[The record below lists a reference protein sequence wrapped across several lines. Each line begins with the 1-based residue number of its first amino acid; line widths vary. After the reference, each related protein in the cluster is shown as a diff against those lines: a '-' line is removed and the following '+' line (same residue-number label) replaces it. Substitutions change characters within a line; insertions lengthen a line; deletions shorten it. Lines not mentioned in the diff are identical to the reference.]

1 MCRDT
6 INRVALRA
14 ADGAWPELWARAG
27 GEAPQASLRIADG
40 EHWEAILHVFSA
52 CGDEDARCC
61 VVQHDDGVLAL
72 LKPLL
77 GSVVVSKLRPDG
89 EVLGK
94 PRTLEGAKAAG
105 TLGGGA
111 AADAYLQLGGPRH
124 EYRASTSTAAVLE
137 LVLRH
142 DTQPS
147 STDAAM
153 PPLLP
158 PDADAPPLLLD
169 AFDDVEAPAAAAAA
183 APAVDATADAGDAA
197 AAAKRKGALA
207 AALASNVGGL
217 ESQLEA
223 IVRRV
228 LASRADPAAARR
240 LGVSHVRGIL
250 LSGPPGC
257 GKTLLARELSR
268 SLGAREPQIV
278 NGPEIIDKFVGEA
291 EKKVRELFAP
301 AEAEWA
307 AAGDASELHVI
318 ILDEMDAIARKR
330 GALSG
335 DTTGVRDSVVNQLLA
350 KMDGVVEAGNVLVV
364 GLTNRPELIDPAL
377 LRPGRLEVHLEVA
390 LPDAAGRRDI
400 LSIHT
405 RAMRANGA
413 LAADGAAYCDDV
425 DGGLPART
433 EHFSGAELAGLRS
446 AASLRSA
453 ARPSAVT
460 TPCRRRWRAR
470 TLSARAP
477 RSRRRS
483 ASRTRRSPA
492 ALGATASPP
501 TPTPPSAAPSSN
513 ASSRRARRR
522 RRRRCARRCSPATS
536 TAPAARRSRRGRR
549 RSRRAEATP
558 TTCG

>member
-158 PDADAPPLLLD
+158 PDADAPPLRIATLDRVRLRSILLMLLASRRPPD
-169 AFDDVEAPAAAAAA
+169 APAE
-183 APAVDATADAGDAA
+183 TADA
-197 AAAKRKGALA
+197 
-207 AALASNVGGL
+207 
-217 ESQLEA
+217 
-223 IVRRV
+223 
-228 LASRADPAAARR
+228 
-240 LGVSHVRGIL
+240 
-250 LSGPPGC
+250 
-257 GKTLLARELSR
+257 
-268 SLGAREPQIV
+268 
-278 NGPEIIDKFVGEA
+278 
-291 EKKVRELFAP
+291 
-301 AEAEWA
+301 
-307 AAGDASELHVI
+307 
-318 ILDEMDAIARKR
+318 
-330 GALSG
+330 
-335 DTTGVRDSVVNQLLA
+335 
-350 KMDGVVEAGNVLVV
+350 
-364 GLTNRPELIDPAL
+364 
-377 LRPGRLEVHLEVA
+377 EV
-390 LPDAAGRRDI
+390 P
-400 LSIHT
+400 
-405 RAMRANGA
+405 
-413 LAADGAAYCDDV
+413 
-425 DGGLPART
+425 
-433 EHFSGAELAGLRS
+433 F
-446 AASLRSA
+446 
-453 ARPSAVT
+453 
-460 TPCRRRWRAR
+460 
-470 TLSARAP
+470 
-477 RSRRRS
+477 
-483 ASRTRRSPA
+483 
-492 ALGATASPP
+492 
-501 TPTPPSAAPSSN
+501 
-513 ASSRRARRR
+513 
-522 RRRRCARRCSPATS
+522 
-536 TAPAARRSRRGRR
+536 
-549 RSRRAEATP
+549 
-558 TTCG
+558 